1 MLTHQRAGE
10 RLVTNRLAKPASLQ
24 LIHAN
29 KTKEQEEKLK
39 SESEREGKFR
49 KQEEI
54 RFCDYVVVV
63 VVFPQRVVGQG
74 PLIARALAHPRI
86 YF

>member
-1 MLTHQRAGE
+1 MALPVYILSTW
-10 RLVTNRLAKPASLQ
+10 LNPK
-24 LIHAN
+24 
-29 KTKEQEEKLK
+29 
-39 SESEREGKFR
+39 GKFR
-49 KQEEI
+49 KLEEI

-86 YF
+86 HF